1 MRKTLIATSAAAV
14 IGLAAALMQPKTPE
28 VTQDSA
34 LAAVEQGTQTMDEL
48 GPAVSSY
55 LLQIDCTI
63 PPTVLPCR
71 DPELAVKLIRQGGHT
86 AVAMHA
92 AMQIAHA
99 STWNQGAGERAVTAV
114 HDSIADLQAL
124 TDTPT
129 FRATASPD
137 AVATVAKTHAAV
149 QALAQ

>member
-1 MRKTLIATSAAAV
+1 MRKTVIATGAAAV
-14 IGLAAALMQPKTPE
+14 IGLAAALMPSKTPE

-34 LAAVEQGTQTMDEL
+34 RATVEQGTQTMDEL

-71 DPELAVKLIRQGGHT
+71 DPELAQKLIEQGGHT
-86 AVAMHA
+86 AVVMHT

-99 STWNQGAGERAVTAV
+99 PTWNQGAGARAVTAV
-114 HDSIADLQAL
+114 RDSIASLHTL

-129 FRATASPD
+129 FKATASPEARAIAD
-137 AVATVAKTHAAV
+137 KLRPAV